1 MSEFLGIDVGGS
13 GIKAALVDSATGEL
27 LSDRHRVETPH
38 PSTPEN
44 MSEAIKELVATFDY
58 DGPVGC
64 CFPTIIIHGT
74 AKSASNLGEAWR
86 HAPVDKIFSEA
97 TGLPF
102 TVLNDAD
109 AAAMAEM
116 QMGAG
121 AGLDGMVMTIT
132 VGTGIGSG
140 LFNDGVLVPNIE
152 VGHMPGKD
160 GHAIEK
166 YASDR
171 ARKHEELDWDEWGAR
186 FNYFLGRVGR
196 VFSPDHIIIG
206 GGVSKKLDKFEH
218 KLDVDVPIH
227 VAKFLN
233 NAGIIGAAM
242 AAREAKRHAGP

>member
-1 MSEFLGIDVGGS
+1 MTEFLGIDVGGS

-27 LSDRHRVETPH
+27 KSDRHRVETPH
-38 PSTPEN
+38 PSTPAN

-64 CFPTIIIHGT
+64 CFPTIVMDGV

-102 TVLNDAD
+102 TVINDAD

-121 AGLDGMVMTIT
+121 VGLEGVVMTIP

-140 LFNDGVLVPNIE
+140 LFYKGHLIPNIE
-152 VGHMPGKD
+152 IGHMPSNHG
-160 GHAIEK
+160 GPIEA

-171 ARKHEELDWDEWGAR
+171 ARKQEKLDWDEWGER
-186 FNYFLGRVGR
+186 FNFFLGRVVR

-218 KLDVDVPIH
+218 MLDIDVPIH
-227 VAKFLN
+227 AAKFLN

-242 AAREAKRHAGP
+242 AAREAAAGH

>member
-1 MSEFLGIDVGGS
+1 MTAFLGIDVGGS
-13 GIKAALVDSATGEL
+13 GIKAALVDSVTGEL
-27 LSDRHRVETPH
+27 LSDRHRVDTRH
-38 PSTPEN
+38 PSTPTK
-44 MSEAIKELVATFDY
+44 MSKSIRKLVGEFDY
-58 DGPVGC
+58 DGRVGC
-64 CFPTIIIHGT
+64 CFPTIVVDGV

-86 HAPVDKIFSEA
+86 DTAIDKTFSEA

-140 LFNDGVLVPNIE
+140 LFYHGHLVPNIE
-152 VGHMPGKD
+152 VGHMPYKKGRP
-160 GHAIEK
+160 IEA

-171 ARKHEELDWDEWGAR
+171 ARKENDLDWNEWGER
-186 FNYFLGRVGR
+186 FNYFLGRVVR
-196 VFSPDHIIIG
+196 VFSPDYNNLG
-206 GGVSKKLDKFEH
+206 GGVSKKLDRFEH
-218 KLDVDVPIH
+218 MLDIPSPIR
-227 VAKFLN
+227 AARFLN

-242 AAREAKRHAGP
+242 AAREAS

>member
-1 MSEFLGIDVGGS
+1 MTEYLGIDVGGS
-13 GIKAALVDSATGEL
+13 GIKAALVDSATGDL
-27 LSDRHRVETPH
+27 LSDRRRVETRH
-38 PSTPEN
+38 PSTPAK
-44 MSEAIKELVATFDY
+44 MSKSIRKLVREFDY
-58 DGPVGC
+58 HGPVGC
-64 CFPTIIIHGT
+64 CFPTIVVDGV

-86 HAPVDKIFSEA
+86 DTAIDEAFSEA

-121 AGLDGMVMTIT
+121 VGLDGMVMTIT

-140 LFNDGVLVPNIE
+140 LFYHGHLVPNIE
-152 VGHMPGKD
+152 VGHMPCKKGRP
-160 GHAIEK
+160 IEA

-171 ARKHEELDWDEWGAR
+171 ARKKENLDWDEWGER
-186 FNYFLGRVGR
+186 FNYFLGRVVR

-206 GGVSKKLDKFEH
+206 GGVAKKLDRFEH
-218 KLDVDVPIH
+218 KLDIPTPIRP
-227 VAKFLN
+227 AKFLN

-242 AAREAKRHAGP
+242 AAREAN